1 MQLQAVRQ
9 PLLPVD
15 LPIPAPGQNEVLLKV
30 RACGVCRTDLHIV
43 DGELPLTRTPIV
55 PGHEIVGVVVANGSG
70 AQRFP
75 TGARLGVPWL
85 ELDSIFHMPGWTPRP
100 VEGFRTEVDR
110 VTSGEGWV
118 VDGNYSAVRDRVW
131 ARADTVV
138 WLDLPLHLVMRQLLS
153 RTLRRMA
160 TGAELW
166 NGNKESFRF
175 LLDKDESIIRYA
187 WTKHATMR
195 ECYQRAAADPANARL
210 TFVRLTSRDAV
221 TRLTRSL
228 P

>member
-1 MQLQAVRQ
+1 MLAMQLQAVRQ

-85 ELDSIFHMPGWTPRP
+85 GGSCGSCRYCAGARENLCER
-100 VEGFRTEVDR
+100 
-110 VTSGEGWV
+110 
-118 VDGNYSAVRDRVW
+118 AVF
-131 ARADTVV
+131 
-138 WLDLPLHLVMRQLLS
+138 
-153 RTLRRMA
+153 
-160 TGAELW
+160 TG
-166 NGNKESFRF
+166 
-175 LLDKDESIIRYA
+175 Y
-187 WTKHATMR
+187 
-195 ECYQRAAADPANARL
+195 P
-210 TFVRLTSRDAV
+210 
-221 TRLTRSL
+221 
-228 P
+228 

>member
-1 MQLQAVRQ
+1 VRR
-9 PLLPVD
+9 VS
-15 LPIPAPGQNEVLLKV
+15 V
-30 RACGVCRTDLHIV
+30 
-43 DGELPLTRTPIV
+43 
-55 PGHEIVGVVVANGSG
+55 VGISGSG
-70 AQRFP
+70 KSSLAAALA
-75 TGARLGVPWL
+75 GRLGVPWL

-100 VEGFRTEVDR
+100 VEGFRAEVDR
-110 VTSGEGWV
+110 FTSGEGWV
-118 VDGNYSAVRDRVW
+118 VDGGYSAVRDLVW

-138 WLDLPLHLVMRQLLS
+138 WLDLPRHLVMRQLLS

-195 ECYQRAAADPANARL
+195 DRYQRAAADPANARL